1 MCLWYATKKLWGN
14 VRLIYIIMHGIAFPL
29 LNYILT
35 IKCKLYLG
43 IIRMISINIYDIIIH
58 GTYLS
63 VVNNTTFDIRSHVSK
78 FLYSNQVNNLR
89 FISNGVEY

>member
-1 MCLWYATKKLWGN
+1 
-14 VRLIYIIMHGIAFPL
+14 
-29 LNYILT
+29 
-35 IKCKLYLG
+35 
-43 IIRMISINIYDIIIH
+43 MISINIYDIIIH